1 LPLIAICVR
10 AVLRFATVV
19 RFAAVLRFAT
29 AVRFTAML
37 RFATA
42 VRFAAVLRFATAVR
56 FAAVLRFATL
66 RFAAVIRFGAAVL
79 RAGLAC
85 CTVFRAVAFPL
96 TARRAREG
104 PFFAVPARD
113 VLDLLNMT
121 NYPPQL
127 KVSKP
132 SLLWVNTV

>member
-1 LPLIAICVR
+1 LPLIAIRVR

-29 AVRFTAML
+29 AVRF
-37 RFATA
+37 
-42 VRFAAVLRFATAVR
+42 AAVLRFATAVR
-56 FAAVLRFATL
+56 VAAML

-85 CTVFRAVAFPL
+85 CTVFRAVAFPF

-104 PFFAVPARD
+104 ALFAVPARD